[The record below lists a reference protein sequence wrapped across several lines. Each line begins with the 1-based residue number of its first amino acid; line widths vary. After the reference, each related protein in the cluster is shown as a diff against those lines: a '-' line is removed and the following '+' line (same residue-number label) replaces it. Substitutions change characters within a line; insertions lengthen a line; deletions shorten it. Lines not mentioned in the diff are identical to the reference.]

1 MTVRW
6 LSEHR
11 RVLAATTVLLLAG
24 AAVLATA
31 GGGSSAAQRTRRPPP
46 TVAAFES
53 ARRQLAVEQTQVQ
66 QLRTLTSRQ
75 SVEISSL
82 RAEVRALRHR
92 RARHSQT
99 K

>member
-11 RVLAATTVLLLAG
+11 RVLAAATVLLVVA
-24 AAVLATA
+24 AAVPATV
-31 GGGSSAAQRTRRPPP
+31 GGGSSAAQRTRRPAP
-46 TVAAFES
+46 TVAALAS
-53 ARRQLAVEQTQVQ
+53 TRRHLAVEQTEVQ

-75 SVEISSL
+75 SLEISSL
-82 RAEVRALRHR
+82 RAEVRALRRR
-92 RARHSQT
+92 RAHHNHR

>member
-11 RVLAATTVLLLAG
+11 RVLAATTVLLLVA
-24 AAVLATA
+24 AAVLATV
-31 GGGSSAAQRTRRPPP
+31 GGGSSAAQRTRRPAP
-46 TVAAFES
+46 TVAALAS
-53 ARRQLAVEQTQVQ
+53 TRRQLAVEQTEVQ

-75 SVEISSL
+75 SLEISSL
-82 RAEVRALRHR
+82 RAEVRALRRR
-92 RARHSQT
+92 RARHNHM